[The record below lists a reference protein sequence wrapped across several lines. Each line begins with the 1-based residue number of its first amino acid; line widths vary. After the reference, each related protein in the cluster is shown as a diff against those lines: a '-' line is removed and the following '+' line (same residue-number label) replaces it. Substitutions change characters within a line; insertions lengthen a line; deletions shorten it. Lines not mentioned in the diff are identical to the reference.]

1 MDTFKLASNGLR
13 RTAHEYVRESLRSA
27 ILRGELPGGARLVQ
41 ADIARE
47 LGVST
52 TPVREALR
60 DLATEGLVRLD
71 AHRGGLV
78 NQLTLEEL
86 HEIQQLMRV
95 IEPEAM
101 RQAAEVADTDL
112 LAEAAEILD
121 LLEQETDPQR
131 WAVLNRDFHA
141 SLCAIIPSQR
151 MQAILQGLR
160 DNAAP
165 YLALAIRDH
174 GQHHYTSANTHHR
187 EIYEALIARDGE
199 RAAVLTR
206 DHIGLTLRAIAE
218 SRKSES
224 NEDGTQL
231 LGVS

>member
-1 MDTFKLASNGLR
+1 MEPFKLASNGLR

-27 ILRGELPGGARLVQ
+27 ILRGDLPGGARLVQ

-86 HEIQQLMRV
+86 HEIQQLMQIV
-95 IEPEAM
+95 EPEAM
-101 RQAAEVADTDL
+101 RQAAEVATAEL
-112 LAEAAEILD
+112 LTEATELLD
-121 LLEQETDPQR
+121 LLEQEKDPQR

-151 MQAILQGLR
+151 MQTILRGLR
-160 DNAAP
+160 NNAAP
-165 YLALAIRDH
+165 YLALAIRDRGH
-174 GQHHYTSANTHHR
+174 EHYASANNHHR
-187 EIYEALIARDGE
+187 DMHDALLAGDGPRVAALTHEHIA
-199 RAAVLTR
+199 
-206 DHIGLTLRAIAE
+206 LTLRAIEETRAALAKE
-218 SRKSES
+218 SSS
-224 NEDGTQL
+224 L
-231 LGVS
+231 LDVS